1 MEPLEVARLYAED
14 TGITFTD
21 ELATLFREA
30 ENEVKDDRNN

>member
-21 ELATLFREA
+21 ELAALFREA
-30 ENEVKDDRNN
+30 EKEIRNDVNE